1 MGLAPEVLISFLLTD
16 EALKYLIQDEASEC
30 HWRQLFF
37 EACRLHYPGS
47 KRDFFPP
54 RFSYSICAKCGEVF
68 TVPNYKL
75 IFPAMFHCKY
85 RRLAYHPE
93 VPPMGA
99 ETIDLINNI
108 LKTKGSLWQT
118 KQAKTETAQVSMMK

>member
-16 EALKYLIQDEASEC
+16 EALQYLIQDEASER

-37 EACRLHYPGS
+37 EACRLHCPGS
-47 KRDFFPP
+47 KRSFLPP

-68 TVPNYKL
+68 TVPNSKL
-75 IFPAMFHCKY
+75 IFPAMFHCTY
-85 RRLAYHPE
+85 RPLAYHPE
-93 VPPMGA
+93 VPPMCA
-99 ETIDLINNI
+99 ETVDLINNI

-118 KQAKTETAQVSMMK
+118 KAKTETAQVSMMK